1 MSVNIV
7 AYTFCASC
15 KPMKLIIIL
24 FFLLSCSLFCVEA
37 GRRKRIYGGGTVKRI
52 RDMPWNVYLRIE
64 KVFMETIYCSGV
76 IVSSTFLVTAGHCVC
91 DYTRITFLAGTAGSY
106 RFNFFPSSA
115 WKKVRNRFIES
126 KAANCHTTNPD
137 DIATLETSESIR
149 FSSRVQKIKID
160 LNEISGNTDAFYLG
174 YGRDSAGDRGYLRFA
189 YTKARKCPDKDMICA
204 QSVDRSYLR
213 RSDSGGPLVICPS
226 GILDKDC
233 RLIGIASNRSTD
245 ADVFVSIY
253 RHRKL
258 FKRFVN

>member
-1 MSVNIV
+1 MHTCILLLAN
-7 AYTFCASC
+7 FEQ
-15 KPMKLIIIL
+15 MKLIIIL

-52 RDMPWNVYLRIE
+52 RDMPWNVYLRIKKRTTE
-64 KVFMETIYCSGV
+64 PNIYCSGV
-76 IVSSTFLVTAGHCVC
+76 IVSSTSVVTAGHCVC
-91 DYTRITFLAGTAGSY
+91 GDYKWIKFVTGSTNYFLHGGHDRY
-106 RFNFFPSSA
+106 DLYEVQRRFHL
-115 WKKVRNRFIES
+115 S

-137 DIATLETSESIR
+137 DIAILQTSESIR

-174 YGRDSAGDRGYLRFA
+174 YGLDSARINGYLRFA

>member
-1 MSVNIV
+1 MHTCILLLAN
-7 AYTFCASC
+7 FEQ
-15 KPMKLIIIL
+15 MKLIIIL

-91 DYTRITFLAGTAGSY
+91 GDYETIEFFAGTTGSY
-106 RFNFFPSSA
+106 WINNFYSSE
-115 WKKVRNRFIES
+115 WKNVRNRFIVS

-174 YGRDSAGDRGYLRFA
+174 YGLDSAGYSGYLRFA
-189 YTKARKCPDKDMICA
+189 YTKAHKCPDKYMICA
-204 QSVDRSYLR
+204 QSVDGSYLR
-213 RSDSGGPLVICPS
+213 RIDSGGPLVICPS

-233 RLIGIASNRSTD
+233 RLIGIASGWNTN
-245 ADVFVSIY
+245 ADFFVSIY
-253 RHRKL
+253 RFRKL
-258 FKRFVN
+258 FKGFGN